1 MSDIALGARTAGES
15 HPCFVIAELSANH
28 NQDRARA
35 LESVDA
41 AAEAGADA
49 IKLQTYTADTI
60 TFDSDA
66 PLFRVSGGTAW
77 DGRTLH
83 DLYDE
88 AHTPWEWHAELFERA
103 RSRGI
108 EYLSSPFDPTAV
120 EFLDALDVVAFK
132 VASMEIVDLPLIAD
146 MAGRGRPV
154 IISTGI
160 AGVEEIEQAV
170 ATCRAAGND
179 QIILLQ
185 CTSGYPTPLDQLN
198 LRTIPDLRARF
209 GTLVGLSDHT
219 LTHTAVAT
227 ATALGAAVI
236 EKHFTLDRAAGGP
249 DSTFSL
255 EPHEF
260 AEMVRVVRDVETAL
274 GEVSYEVAPSARSS
288 RRFARSL
295 FVVADAA
302 AGDTLTPENVRSIRP
317 SDGLAPKLL
326 PDVLGRRFAHDVTAG
341 TPLSAELIEGA
352 LEDVRTGG

>member
-1 MSDIALGARTAGES
+1 MSDIKLGARTLGS
-15 HPCFVIAELSANH
+15 DHPCFVIAELSANH
-28 NQDRARA
+28 NHDLARA
-35 LESVDA
+35 LDSIDA
-41 AAEAGADA
+41 AAKSGADA

-60 TFDSDA
+60 TFKSDA
-66 PLFRVSGGTAW
+66 APFQVSGGTAW
-77 DGRTLH
+77 DGRTLY

-103 RSRGI
+103 TSQGI

-120 EFLDALDVVAFK
+120 DFLAELDVVAFK

-146 MAGRGRPV
+146 MASRGKPI

-160 AGVEEIEQAV
+160 ATVEEIERAV
-170 ATCRAAGND
+170 AACRAVGND
-179 QIILLQ
+179 DIVLLQ

-198 LRTIPDLRARF
+198 LRTIPDLKARF

-219 LTHTAVAT
+219 MTHTAVAA
-227 ATALGAAVI
+227 ATALGACVI

-260 AEMVRVVRDVETAL
+260 AEMVRTVRDVETAL
-274 GEVSYEVAPSARSS
+274 GTVTYELQPSARSS

-295 FVVADAA
+295 FVVADVQ
-302 AGDTLTPENVRSIRP
+302 AGDLVSADNVRSIRP
-317 SDGLAPKLL
+317 SDGLPPDQLALL
-326 PDVLGRRFAHDVTAG
+326 VGKRFVSNVRAG
-341 TPLSAELIEGA
+341 TPLTRKHVE
-352 LEDVRTGG
+352 T

>member
-1 MSDIALGARTAGES
+1 MTDIKLGARTAGEL

-28 NQDRARA
+28 NQSRSRA

-88 AHTPWEWHAELFERA
+88 AHTPWDWHAELFERA
-103 RSRGI
+103 RSKGI
-108 EYLSSPFDPTAV
+108 EFLSSPFDPTAV
-120 EFLDALDVVAFK
+120 DLLDQLDVVAFK

-146 MAGRGRPV
+146 MASRGRPV

-160 AGVEEIEQAV
+160 AGVDEIEEAV
-170 ATCRAAGND
+170 ATCRSVGND
-179 QIILLQ
+179 DIVLLQ

-198 LRTIPDLRARF
+198 LRTIPDLRERF
-209 GTLVGLSDHT
+209 GALVGLSDHT
-219 LTHTAVAT
+219 LTHTAVAA
-227 ATALGAAVI
+227 ATALGATVI

-260 AEMVRVVRDVETAL
+260 AEMIRVVRDVETAL
-274 GEVSYEVAPSARSS
+274 GEVSYEIQPSARSS

-295 FVVADAA
+295 FVVADVS
-302 AGDTLTPENVRSIRP
+302 AGDALTPQNVRSIRP

-326 PDVLGRRFAHDVTAG
+326 PAVLGRRFTRDVTAG
-341 TPLSAELIEGA
+341 TPLSTELIEGP
-352 LEDVRTGG
+352 LDNVG